1 MHKNDQQYI
10 VHHKSACEEINI
22 DKTLLHMIPD
32 LDQHNT
38 QSNLYCP
45 YHLPFFHDKLSTTFS
60 VILLTGRPMNKQA
73 NRGKKVVVT
82 LKKTHDGLQTAIN
95 GLPFNRHHHHRQ
107 HHLQLLKKW
116 HNQLN
121 TCQEGII
128 TLSVHWTCWR
138 PVTHA
143 QTWASHRAVYQLCSL
158 SAKNI

>member
-107 HHLQLLKKW
+107 HHLQLLKK
-116 HNQLN
+116 
-121 TCQEGII
+121 
-128 TLSVHWTCWR
+128 
-138 PVTHA
+138 
-143 QTWASHRAVYQLCSL
+143 
-158 SAKNI
+158 